1 MIWCMQEDP
10 FDSTTCS
17 YPFKLVFIQSNNH
30 LEKWLIEGD
39 IKPANSWC
47 KHVFSNILVEQGPFK
62 IFTSLSHL
70 KNLWG
75 FSFYLSHINSTYK
88 NAKMPSFFSKTPW
101 VCAPSQRPS
110 HPQRWAG
117 PPTWPRFLQCPLWR
131 WRVGQCYWPWLGC
144 FQKIGGFYPKRD
156 QWKLMEKNLWKMGWF
171 GGVDHLSWLMG
182 SLHSNK
188 NGKQPF
194 TTTELVSLSAPNTA
208 YLTSSWSKS

>member
-17 YPFKLVFIQSNNH
+17 HPFKLVF
-30 LEKWLIEGD
+30 EKWLIDWD
-39 IKPANSWC
+39 IKPANSWY

-88 NAKMPSFFSKTPW
+88 NAKMHPFFFPKPVGCFPFSENPSLPN
-101 VCAPSQRPS
+101 
-110 HPQRWAG
+110 AG

-131 WRVGQCYWPWLGC
+131 WRVSRCYWPWLGC
-144 FQKIGGFYPKRD
+144 FPKIGGNTPKGIS
-156 QWKLMEKNLWKMGWF
+156 EN
-171 GGVDHLSWLMG
+171 
-182 SLHSNK
+182 
-188 NGKQPF
+188 
-194 TTTELVSLSAPNTA
+194 
-208 YLTSSWSKS
+208 